1 MAHAPSRLC
10 LSDLRRSVPCK
21 YRALQI
27 LACSPHCHASY
38 PLPVR
43 QASALPSASFRF
55 AVARD
60 TLAVR
65 LTLLLAECVEDFHLQ
80 VRAPCRAHQEKRR
93 SITRAAFVGGGGGTA
108 DPSLSRRAG
117 LCLHPANRMRGV
129 LSVHHCGRILVP
141 ARCASSAVSRPM
153 SLYRAG
159 LRFALFLPLGVAIPP
174 AGFPPCGC
182 RVRRCEP
189 RCHSALAG
197 RGDYLTNRTRVR
209 KRYTC
214 RTTCLA
220 SSLSSRSGATDG
232 QATPVPVT

>member
-1 MAHAPSRLC
+1 MRVSHGRHRTRCSAEAFQKRTLARWPSRTRERK
-10 LSDLRRSVPCK
+10 RR
-21 YRALQI
+21 Q
-27 LACSPHCHASY
+27 
-38 PLPVR
+38 
-43 QASALPSASFRF
+43 
-55 AVARD
+55 VAR
-60 TLAVR
+60 A
-65 LTLLLAECVEDFHLQ
+65 
-80 VRAPCRAHQEKRR
+80 AH
-93 SITRAAFVGGGGGTA
+93 VGGGGGTA

-129 LSVHHCGRILVP
+129 LSVHRSGRILVP

-174 AGFPPCGC
+174 AVFPPCGC

-189 RCHSALAG
+189 RCHSTLTG

-214 RTTCLA
+214 RTTCLV
-220 SSLSSRSGATDG
+220 SSFDLAPLPPTDRL
-232 QATPVPVT
+232 QQCQSPSFDVSPK